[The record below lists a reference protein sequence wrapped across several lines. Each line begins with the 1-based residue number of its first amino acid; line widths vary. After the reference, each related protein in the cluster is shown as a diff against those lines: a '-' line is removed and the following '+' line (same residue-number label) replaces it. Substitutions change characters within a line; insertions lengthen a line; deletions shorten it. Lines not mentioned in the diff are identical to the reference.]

1 MNQTCETAANL
12 LPEYWQNGLESPDRA
27 GDRLWLLQHL
37 EGCGECA
44 ALTGF
49 WRQLGALPAATPD
62 PRQRA
67 RFDQMLAAYEEG
79 LEAARHR
86 QHPARQ
92 SWFSAWALRPM
103 PAMAAV
109 LVLAVGLGA
118 GVLGGWFLH
127 SGRASSSAN
136 TANNAANQEIADLR
150 DQVQST
156 RQLVV
161 LSLLQQQSASDRLQG
176 VTYSARMP
184 QADSKVSEALLRSLK
199 YDSSP
204 DVRLAA
210 LDALQRDAQAPAL
223 GPDIRRGLVDAFSYQ
238 KSPLVQ
244 IALVDSF
251 VQTRDQQAKALLE
264 QIQKDTHYLPEVR
277 QRAAWG
283 LSQPTWN

>member
-1 MNQTCETAANL
+1 MNTQCETAANL
-12 LPEYWQNGLESPDRA
+12 LPDYWQNGLDRPDRA
-27 GDRLWLLQHL
+27 GDRVWLLQHL
-37 EGCGECA
+37 ENCRDCA
-44 ALTGF
+44 ELTAF
-49 WRQLGALPAATPD
+49 WRQMGALPAASPD

-79 LEAARHR
+79 LQAAQRRQPAARK
-86 QHPARQ
+86 
-92 SWFSAWALRPM
+92 SWFAGWMLRPM
-103 PAMAAV
+103 PAMAAALLMAAGV
-109 LVLAVGLGA
+109 GA
-118 GVLGGWFLH
+118 GLLGGWALH
-127 SGRASSSAN
+127 AG
-136 TANNAANQEIADLR
+136 TAHANAAAASQEIADLR
-150 DQVQST
+150 DQVQNT

-176 VTYSARMP
+176 VTYSARLP
-184 QADSKVSEALLRSLK
+184 QADPKVSEALLRSLK

-210 LDALQRDAQAPAL
+210 LDALQRDAQVPAL
-223 GPDIRRGLVDAFSYQ
+223 GPGIRQGLVDAFAYQ

-251 VQTRDQQAKALLE
+251 VQTRDQQAKVLLE
-264 QIQKDTHYLPEVR
+264 QIQKDTQYLPEVR

>member
-1 MNQTCETAANL
+1 MNNPHCQTAAGM
-12 LPEYWQNGLESPDRA
+12 LPDFWQNGLESPDRA

-37 EGCGECA
+37 ESCGECSG
-44 ALTGF
+44 LTAF

-62 PRQRA
+62 SSQRV

-79 LEAARHR
+79 LETARR
-86 QHPARQ
+86 REPSVRR
-92 SWFSAWALRPM
+92 SWFAAWALRPM

-109 LVLAVGLGA
+109 LLVAVGLGA

-127 SGRASSSAN
+127 SGRSSSSA
-136 TANNAANQEIADLR
+136 TAANQEIADLR
-150 DQVQST
+150 DQVQTT

-176 VTYSARMP
+176 VTYSARLP
-184 QADSKVSEALLRSLK
+184 QADPKVSEALLRSLK

-210 LDALQRDAQAPAL
+210 LDALQRDAQTPAL

-251 VQTRDQQAKALLE
+251 VQTRDQQAKSLLQ
-264 QIQKDTHYLPEVR
+264 QIQKDSQYLPEVR

-283 LSQPTWN
+283 LAQPTWN